1 MVPMLR
7 APEQTSPFRAAVLG
21 LRNNG
26 ARRAD
31 GLLAR
36 DARRR
41 AMSEGSLVHGAA
53 WRGPA
58 RRRDGDLGNGDKN
71 DVGPARPEDHSSG
84 HERGVMHIA
93 GPSSGPSRGH
103 SVEQALFNIVLLP
116 TSVFGRPGGLPHTL
130 AAENCVGLSASRSG
144 RRIVWRVG

>member
-1 MVPMLR
+1 MLR

-21 LRNNG
+21 LRDNG
-26 ARRAD
+26 ARRAE

-41 AMSEGSLVHGAA
+41 AMSEGPGIHGAA

-58 RRRDGDLGNGDKN
+58 RRRDGDRGNCDKN
-71 DVGPARPEDHSSG
+71 DVGPARPEDHGSG
-84 HERGVMHIA
+84 HERGSMHIA
-93 GPSSGPSRGH
+93 GLPSRQSGSH

-130 AAENCVGLSASRSG
+130 AAENCVML
-144 RRIVWRVG
+144 IVQKIGSSN